1 MNHPRR
7 RGLLFVLAG
16 ALLSMAVASFA
27 PTRADPIYQ
36 SQTLACT
43 REAAATGTAQVLAPS
58 IAGKQIYVCG
68 FTFAGAGTS
77 PSATLF
83 YAATG
88 TSCASSIATVVP
100 TLTLTAG
107 SAIVDHQTYYAGLP
121 PVPSGDDLCATT
133 TGTGTEAIVY
143 YTQF

>member
-1 MNHPRR
+1 MRLV
-7 RGLLFVLAG
+7 LLR
-16 ALLSMAVASFA
+16 ALIAASLLVATFFGCDVA
-27 PTRADPIYQ
+27 RADPVYQ
-36 SQTLACT
+36 SQTYACT
-43 REAAATGTAQVLAPS
+43 HEAAATGSAQVVAAS
-58 IAGKQIYVCG
+58 VANKQIYVCG
-68 FTFAGAGTS
+68 FVFAGAGTT
-77 PSATLF
+77 PTVTLF

-88 TSCASSIATVVP
+88 TSCAVSLGTVVL

-133 TGTGTEAIVY
+133 AGTGTEALVY